1 MYLQPKFPHLLAD
14 ESSPRLIINS
24 PMCLDTK
31 IPVVGLT
38 GGIASGKSTALE
50 IFKSLG
56 WSVLS
61 ADSIVAEILLSNKD
75 VRNRIGARWSSAV
88 NKDSGSIDKVELSR
102 IIFNSKSDRAW
113 LESIL
118 HPIVRLQWISFVQSR
133 PNDHCI
139 IELPLLFENNL
150 QKHFT
155 FTVSMF
161 APHRVILKRLASR
174 GFNAEESKKR
184 IDAQMHS
191 LSKANYADFVIWG
204 GGQSRFLKVQIEQ
217 LSAQFL

>member
-1 MYLQPKFPHLLAD
+1 M
-14 ESSPRLIINS
+14 
-24 PMCLDTK
+24 
-31 IPVVGLT
+31 VGT
-38 GGIASGKSTALE
+38 
-50 IFKSLG
+50 F
-56 WSVLS
+56 S

-102 IIFNSKSDRAW
+102 IIFRSKPDRAW

-118 HPIVRLQWISFVQSR
+118 HPLVRLQWISFVQSR
-133 PNDHCI
+133 PNDHCM

-174 GFNAEESKKR
+174 GFDAEESQKC

-191 LSKANYADFVIWG
+191 LSKASYADFVLWEAVNPV
-204 GGQSRFLKVQIEQ
+204 F
-217 LSAQFL
+217 